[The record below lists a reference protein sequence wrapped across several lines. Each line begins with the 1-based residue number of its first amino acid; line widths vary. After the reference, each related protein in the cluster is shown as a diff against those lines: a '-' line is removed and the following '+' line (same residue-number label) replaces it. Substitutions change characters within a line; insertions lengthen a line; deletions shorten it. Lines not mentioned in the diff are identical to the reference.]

1 MQIGNK
7 IKKETDKLDGIFAHR
22 TRCFTILP
30 FLNSQIFMHFQSRRF
45 SKFQDFWPMEI
56 MPYQR
61 HCLSPKIIL
70 LHGKH
75 IILFNI
81 ANSLKLVGFSLNG
94 IFYIKYICAVIAQC
108 THTFHPSKRFLTV
121 WALQK
126 WCPFVH
132 SFLKLANDRI
142 PLFVSTSSLK
152 RN

>member
-7 IKKETDKLDGIFAHR
+7 IKKETNKLDGIFAHR
-22 TRCFTILP
+22 TQCFTILP

-70 LHGKH
+70 LHGKN

-81 ANSLKLVGFSLNG
+81 ANSETCWIS
-94 IFYIKYICAVIAQC
+94 AQRNFLHKIYLC
-108 THTFHPSKRFLTV
+108 RYCPMHTHISSI
-121 WALQK
+121 QK
-126 WCPFVH
+126 ISDCVSFTEMMSFCPF
-132 SFLKLANDRI
+132 FFK
-142 PLFVSTSSLK
+142 VS
-152 RN
+152 